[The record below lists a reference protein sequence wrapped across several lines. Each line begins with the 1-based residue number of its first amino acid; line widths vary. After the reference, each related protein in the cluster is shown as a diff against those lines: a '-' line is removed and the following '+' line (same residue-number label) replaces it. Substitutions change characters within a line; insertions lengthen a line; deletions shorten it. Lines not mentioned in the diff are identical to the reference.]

1 MEAIMKELST
11 MYKVDEKTLKKAIS
25 KAISNFDDLILPVA
39 LKDNE
44 YKNQE
49 LSWLL
54 AGIFLGKYENIKS
67 A

>member
-44 YKNQE
+44 YKNHE

>member
-25 KAISNFDDLILPVA
+25 KAISNFDNLILPQT
-39 LKDNE
+39 LKDSE
-44 YKNQE
+44 RKNQE

-54 AGIFLGKYENIKS
+54 AGIFLGKYENTKS